1 MRKLN
6 INSIRTKLI
15 CATVLL
21 NLLLGIVMTAFF
33 VISVSHENTKSLD
46 TYRAEQEASVKEQLE
61 KETKLAISMVDAIH
75 QKQVAGTMTEQEAK
89 TAAIDVVR
97 KLRYGD
103 NGYFWIDTYDGVNV
117 VLLGNKDVEGK
128 SRLDATDTNGNHYI
142 KEMLKAGQQQNGGI
156 TRLTFAKPG
165 ESQPLP
171 KMNYTLAY
179 EPYQWVIGTGTWI
192 DEIDNTVNEKKA
204 AMDDIMMKQIMTM
217 LIIMIVLEIICFIVA
232 VYVSNQITIPIQKI
246 TDELKTM
253 ATGDFSKDYDDI
265 KTISNRKDEIGSMAK
280 SLTAMN
286 TNIRHLLNEI
296 IESAEY
302 VAAASEELTS
312 SAEQSANV
320 SGQIANSIVNVAG
333 SCTEQFTEVEKIND
347 STVIL
352 SDSANKFDVAV
363 KDSNQQISKT
373 EEMSVTGK
381 KDVSATIDKMNS
393 IETAVNATSNIILE
407 LRSKSKEIDTIV
419 GDINKISMQTNLLAL
434 NAAIEAS
441 HAGEHGH
448 GFAVVAEEV
457 RKLSEQSKDA
467 TVRISDLITTIQK
480 QISDADE
487 SMQTGLSHV
496 KDGAATVK
504 HTSIAFDNISD
515 MVSDVS
521 NKSNDIQNHMDSIL
535 DNITNINTSINYLD
549 SKSKQIASETESVSA
564 ATEEETASMH
574 EIADASRKLAEMVQS
589 LQAEIIKFKV

>member
-1 MRKLN
+1 
-6 INSIRTKLI
+6 
-15 CATVLL
+15 
-21 NLLLGIVMTAFF
+21 
-33 VISVSHENTKSLD
+33 
-46 TYRAEQEASVKEQLE
+46 
-61 KETKLAISMVDAIH
+61 
-75 QKQVAGTMTEQEAK
+75 
-89 TAAIDVVR
+89 
-97 KLRYGD
+97 
-103 NGYFWIDTYDGVNV
+103 
-117 VLLGNKDVEGK
+117 
-128 SRLDATDTNGNHYI
+128 
-142 KEMLKAGQQQNGGI
+142 
-156 TRLTFAKPG
+156 
-165 ESQPLP
+165 
-171 KMNYTLAY
+171 
-179 EPYQWVIGTGTWI
+179 
-192 DEIDNTVNEKKA
+192 
-204 AMDDIMMKQIMTM
+204 
-217 LIIMIVLEIICFIVA
+217 
-232 VYVSNQITIPIQKI
+232 
-246 TDELKTM
+246 M
-253 ATGDFSKDYDDI
+253 ATGDFSKDDGDI

-286 TNIRHLLNEI
+286 TNIRSLLNKI

-320 SGQIANSIVNVAG
+320 SDQIANSIVNVAG

-373 EEMSVTGK
+373 EDMSVTGK

-407 LRSKSKEIDTIV
+407 LRNKSKEIDTIV

-441 HAGEHGH
+441 HAGEHGR

-487 SMQTGLSHV
+487 SMQTGLGHV

-504 HTSIAFDNISD
+504 HTSAAFDNISD

-521 NKSNDIQNHMDSIL
+521 NKSNDIQNHMSSIL
-535 DNITNINTSINYLD
+535 DNITNINTSINYLN
-549 SKSKQIASETESVSA
+549 SKSKQIAGETESVSA

-589 LQAEIIKFKV
+589 LQTEIIKFKV